1 VAVVPRGR
9 HLQRFFSG
17 FPDGWPGLGL
27 LLLRLAIGSSAL
39 LLAVGCLGSSDGRTI
54 GAMVLSLVVAL
65 VGLAIVLGFMTPM
78 AGTMAAVVHLL
89 SLFSG
94 RLTFCSPLSGRPLT
108 ENIEL
113 AVLSIALVLLGP
125 GAFSLDARLF
135 GRREIIIPD
144 ISSADRP

>member
-39 LLAVGCLGSSDGRTI
+39 LNAVGFLVSSEARAI
-54 GAMVLSLVVAL
+54 GPVVLSVVVAL
-65 VGLAIVLGFMTPM
+65 VGLAIVLGFLTPFV
-78 AGTMAAVVHLL
+78 GTMAAVVHLL

-94 RLTFCSPLSGRPLT
+94 RLTFGSPLGGQPVT
-108 ENIEL
+108 TNIEL
-113 AVLSIALVLLGP
+113 AVLSISVVLLGP

-135 GRREIIIPD
+135 GRREIIIPN
-144 ISSADRP
+144 ISVDRL